1 MRWLLA
7 LVLTTAMARGG
18 LNFPEIL
25 KEVQAPADAKSVT
38 TDFEFSNDGD
48 KPVKIRHYDAACS
61 CMSVQV
67 QGGKLDYAPG
77 DKGLI
82 RTAFELGNFAGEID
96 KMVMIWLEGDRD
108 DQPSIRLTVRVH
120 IPELV
125 KLEPK
130 TLRWSVGTKPAS
142 QSFKIHIFNDKPIKI
157 LNVTNT
163 NENFRQE
170 LLTLTPGKEYELKVT
185 PVELATP
192 CIGILRVE
200 TDCQIFRHKIQQ
212 GFVVVSTM
220 PAAPAAPATPATP
233 ATPSK

>member
-61 CMSVQV
+61 CMSVQA

-77 DKGLI
+77 EKGLI
-82 RTAFELGNFAGEID
+82 RTVFELGNFSGEVQ
-96 KMVMIWLEGDRD
+96 KMVAIWLEGDRD
-108 DQPSIRLTVRVH
+108 DQPSIRLTVNVH

-125 KLEPK
+125 KLDPK
-130 TLRWSVGTKPAS
+130 TLRWTVGAPPAA
-142 QSFKIHIFNDKPIKI
+142 QSFKIHILDDKPVKI

-163 NENFRQE
+163 NDKFRQE
-170 LLTLTPGKEYELKVT
+170 LVTVTEGKEYELKVT
-185 PVELATP
+185 PVELTAP
-192 CIGILRVE
+192 GIGIVRIE
-200 TDCQIFRHKIQQ
+200 TDCEIFRHKIQQ
-212 GFVVVSTM
+212 GFVVVSTAPP
-220 PAAPAAPATPATP
+220 PARN
-233 ATPSK
+233 